1 MYNYSPEFDRKTLKV
16 VEILRR
22 TIMKLRRSFLVGRA
36 AAFAVL
42 LITAGATSISVASG
56 TEDARQ
62 SPVTGDSRTAGLA
75 LASAST
81 ETTQVH
87 ADF

>member
-1 MYNYSPEFDRKTLKV
+1 
-16 VEILRR
+16 
-22 TIMKLRRSFLVGRA
+22 MKLRRSFLVGRA

-56 TEDARQ
+56 AGDTRQ
-62 SPVTGDSRTAGLA
+62 SPVTGNSQTAGLA

-81 ETTQVH
+81 ETTQVN